1 MVTESLNSRALAWHA
16 RAFCSIPRNTH
27 TCTRGVGERG
37 LERRAWEGKEI
48 SSDSRKMF
56 RDLHKGTAVMFSPS
70 VLVVSL
76 ENAIKIF

>member
-1 MVTESLNSRALAWHA
+1 MHEPSAL
-16 RAFCSIPRNTH
+16 SPETH
-27 TCTRGVGERG
+27 THEQGGWEKGGLRGGHGRERK
-37 LERRAWEGKEI
+37 LVQIPE
-48 SSDSRKMF
+48 KMF